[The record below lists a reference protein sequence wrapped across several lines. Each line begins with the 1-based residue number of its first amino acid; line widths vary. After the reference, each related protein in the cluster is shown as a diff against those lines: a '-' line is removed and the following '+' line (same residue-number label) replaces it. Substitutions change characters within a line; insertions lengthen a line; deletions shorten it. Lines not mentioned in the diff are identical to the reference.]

1 MGCGGVLAWNVTKC
15 RENRFE
21 SRLASKLMLR
31 HRTYILCPLGV
42 ERGIARRAIGKAS
55 EERK

>member
-42 ERGIARRAIGKAS
+42 GKEGLRGGL
-55 EERK
+55 